1 MIGRALENIFC
12 WSHRSLLCAF
22 KTYNLFL
29 IEQVRPMKKLPNTVL
44 HERVKV
50 LGEQR
55 PDSVFQGL
63 RPIAS
68 PMEL

>member
-1 MIGRALENIFC
+1 MR
-12 WSHRSLLCAF
+12 
-22 KTYNLFL
+22 
-29 IEQVRPMKKLPNTVL
+29 KLPNIVL

-68 PMEL
+68 PDELYVQCLFTSVSYV

>member
-1 MIGRALENIFC
+1 
-12 WSHRSLLCAF
+12 
-22 KTYNLFL
+22 
-29 IEQVRPMKKLPNTVL
+29 MKKLPNTVL

-63 RPIAS
+63 KPIAS
-68 PMEL
+68 PDEL